1 MRGIRMTIKNKF
13 LFILVF
19 GAILSG
25 CVSKGAVISGTY
37 THSFKEFPFSK
48 EEIQSFTFYDDGT
61 WIYQNPKDK
70 NSGVYTIH
78 DKEILLT
85 GQLVAF
91 NLTIQEDGS
100 LNGSDPE
107 PWIKTK

>member
-1 MRGIRMTIKNKF
+1 MTIKNKF
-13 LFILVF
+13 LFVLVF

-25 CVSKGAVISGTY
+25 CVSKGAELSGTY
-37 THSFKEFPFSK
+37 SHISTEKYTNKQVNES
-48 EEIQSFTFYDDGT
+48 IQFFNDGT
-61 WIYQNPKDK
+61 WLYQKPGDH

-100 LNGSDPE
+100 LKGSDPE